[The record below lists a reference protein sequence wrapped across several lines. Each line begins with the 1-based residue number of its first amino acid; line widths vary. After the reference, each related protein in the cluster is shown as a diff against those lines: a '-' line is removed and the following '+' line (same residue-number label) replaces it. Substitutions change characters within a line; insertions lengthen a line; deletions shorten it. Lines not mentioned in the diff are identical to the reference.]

1 MREPVSIFRSYVKLP
16 GIWYYH
22 GGFWR
27 RNCCGTVRFG
37 LKIHWLIIRI
47 PCKLPFVGYTF
58 TLGSDTP
65 ILYIYILIDLQIT
78 PFDQYWFLVLGERRK
93 TLGILGTF
101 NLSGSVILLEKRAW
115 SQVGSE
121 NRIAPKLMVYH
132 HVWHIWGILFSDHIL
147 GNHQKWLILMFEHR
161 IPKS

>member
-65 ILYIYILIDLQIT
+65 ILYIYIYIDWSSNNTIR
-78 PFDQYWFLVLGERRK
+78 PILVSCVGREKKDSWDFGHFQSLWICHSVRKEGLVPSWVWKQNSPKIDGLSSCLTYLGYPIFRSY
-93 TLGILGTF
+93 
-101 NLSGSVILLEKRAW
+101 SG
-115 SQVGSE
+115 
-121 NRIAPKLMVYH
+121 
-132 HVWHIWGILFSDHIL
+132 
-147 GNHQKWLILMFEHR
+147 
-161 IPKS
+161 